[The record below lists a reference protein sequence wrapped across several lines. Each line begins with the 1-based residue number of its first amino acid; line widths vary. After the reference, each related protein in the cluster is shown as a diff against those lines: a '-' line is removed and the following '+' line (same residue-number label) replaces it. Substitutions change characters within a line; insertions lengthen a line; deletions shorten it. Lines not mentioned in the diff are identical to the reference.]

1 MENNKCSACGGF
13 CEYSPKDK
21 ALKCKK
27 CGKLSKIK
35 TDSEINSHE
44 FDNLKTKEIK
54 DAELKNV
61 RCSNCGAN
69 IYVDKYSIISKCS
82 YCGSTSL
89 SVSENKAGIEPDAV
103 LPFQFDVEKSKEY
116 FQKNIKEKWF
126 VPNILKKQTPD
137 LHVTPRYVSTY
148 LFVGDLVAHYD
159 GVLEFT
165 DEEKKA
171 DGEVETVVTTKHVN
185 GDMSHDFN
193 YVIEASRNLSQW
205 ELEKIMPYDMAQLQP
220 YSVDYLYGHS
230 AEYSDKTVNEANI
243 ELERIL
249 KSDIEDRIKNKYYAD
264 RVKWMN
270 ISFDYQKR
278 NVQYCLLPAYMF
290 NYDYKKKNY
299 KTLMNGQS
307 GKLGGGVPRSGIK
320 ISLFVLMLLGLV
332 GFGILLVLKTMGII

>member
-13 CEYSPKDK
+13 FEYSPKDK
-21 ALKCKK
+21 ALKCKQ
-27 CGKLSKIK
+27 CGKLTKIK
-35 TDSEINSHE
+35 NEKTLQQHE
-44 FDNLKTKEIK
+44 FDNLKSKEK
-54 DAELKNV
+54 PGTELKNIK
-61 RCSNCGAN
+61 CSNCGAN
-69 IYVDKYSIISKCS
+69 VYVDKYSIISKCS

-116 FQKNIKEKWF
+116 FHKNIKEKWF
-126 VPNILKKQTPD
+126 VPSVLKKQTPD

-165 DEEKKA
+165 EDEESN
-171 DGEVETVVTTKHVN
+171 GEVKTVVTTKHVV
-185 GDMSHDFN
+185 GDLPHNFN

-230 AEYSDKTVNEANI
+230 AEYSDKTVNEANT

-249 KSDIEDRIKNKYYAD
+249 KSDIEDRVQDKYDAD
-264 RVKWMN
+264 SVRWMN
-270 ISFDYQKR
+270 VSFSYNKR
-278 NVQYCLLPAYMF
+278 TVQYCLLPAYMF

-307 GKLGGGVPRSGIK
+307 GKLGGGVPRSGLK
-320 ISLFVLMLLGLV
+320 ITLFVLMILGVV
-332 GFGILLVLKTMGII
+332 GLGIIFILMTMGVI